1 MLPKPAYGI
10 FQRQVSDT
18 DKVIA
23 AMTTLQSRGLGQL
36 LTLEQSNSEVFFKA
50 PPSRS
55 LEAPLNT
62 LGIPISDYEV
72 YVHF

>member
-23 AMTTLQSRGLGQL
+23 AMTTLQSRGLGQI

-50 PPSRS
+50 PP
-55 LEAPLNT
+55 A
-62 LGIPISDYEV
+62 G
-72 YVHF
+72 H